1 MSDVQVLRFSH
12 ADAQRQV
19 LDPLT
24 NFNQL
29 MSLYRQQVL
38 RQGDSIQVY
47 DRNDGRLLELEVVR
61 AIFLHDPLLEFK

>member
-1 MSDVQVLRFSH
+1 MSDVQVLRFSY

-29 MSLYRQQVL
+29 MGLYRQQTL

-47 DRNDGRLLELEVVR
+47 DRNDGRLLELELVR